1 MRGRKTGGRTKG
13 TPNKATAAR
22 QAVVASSGLTP
33 LNFMLT
39 LMRGEKI
46 SQGEGKSGYVS
57 TMEDRKWAA
66 GQAAAYVHPRLSSVG
81 VEHSDKQDVSNLTDA
96 ELEEIIRS
104 GRGGNGVAPKTNGAC
119 KKQRSVK
126 RG

>member
-1 MRGRKTGGRTKG
+1 MRGRKTGGRKKG

-22 QAVVASSGLTP
+22 QAAVAASGMTP
-33 LNFMLT
+33 LDFMLAIV
-39 LMRGEKI
+39 RGENI
-46 SQGEGKSGYVS
+46 SQGKGKSAYVP

-66 GQAAAYVHPRLSSVG
+66 GQAAPYVHPRLSSVG

-104 GRGGNGVAPKTNGAC
+104 G
-119 KKQRSVK
+119 
-126 RG
+126 